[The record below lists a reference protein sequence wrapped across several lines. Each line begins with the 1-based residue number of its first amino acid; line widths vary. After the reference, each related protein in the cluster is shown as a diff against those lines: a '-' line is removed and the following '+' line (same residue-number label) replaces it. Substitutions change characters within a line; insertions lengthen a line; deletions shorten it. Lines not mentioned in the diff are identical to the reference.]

1 MHRQEHAFPLSV
13 FLSSYPLRL
22 PLGKHK
28 CFFQRKEKMEVF
40 LSLSM
45 TKNVFIFTLHLPA
58 PSWHISVCMPLA
70 VRACGRAHPTF
81 RLWGWEVSDKHPYL
95 WAWRFRISVLHLK
108 WVILTFQLWWNCLS
122 SCFSD
127 SAVILKWKPKAPGPR
142 QELFG

>member
-1 MHRQEHAFPLSV
+1 MHKQEHAFPLSV

-58 PSWHISVCMPLA
+58 PS
-70 VRACGRAHPTF
+70 
-81 RLWGWEVSDKHPYL
+81 
-95 WAWRFRISVLHLK
+95 
-108 WVILTFQLWWNCLS
+108 
-122 SCFSD
+122 
-127 SAVILKWKPKAPGPR
+127 
-142 QELFG
+142 